1 MGSSNVW
8 PGFYKVD
15 NLIAFVDNN
24 KLQLDGSLEEIM
36 SSYPIGDK
44 FRAFGWNVLE
54 VNGHDVEQI
63 SDAVEFAVFYERKAN
78 SYRCRYS

>member
-1 MGSSNVW
+1 MCA
-8 PGFYKVD
+8 GFYKVD

-44 FRAFGWNVLE
+44 FRALDGMCW
-54 VNGHDVEQI
+54 
-63 SDAVEFAVFYERKAN
+63 K
-78 SYRCRYS
+78 